1 MDAHPIQDTAEAL
14 QDIFDNSVLCKL
26 QSKPNWGLGF
36 FVGSLEDFTGN
47 HTGHRDKADLKL
59 YRCSS
64 GCTVSYDLL
73 DTSLVSAYQTH
84 SCIRSLIYSH
94 STYQDLTLF

>member
-73 DTSLVSAYQTH
+73 DTSLVLLARLIHVFAH
-84 SCIRSLIYSH
+84 SFIHTVLIR
-94 STYQDLTLF
+94 T